1 LSAESISV
9 LLVED
14 FIPFRTV
21 TRSLLDE
28 QPNFHVVGEVAD
40 GLEAVEK
47 ARQLR
52 PDLILLDISL
62 PRLHGFEVARRISNL
77 VPSSRIVFLSQE
89 MDADLISEAF
99 NMGACGYVIKQQAET
114 ELLSVLASIFEA
126 SSFARAAD

>member
-1 LSAESISV
+1 MSAESISV

>member
-62 PRLHGFEVARRISNL
+62 PRLHGFEVARRICNL